1 MTKTEER
8 EEGGDWAWLMSLA
21 TPTPPVA
28 RILPKQRRRAA
39 SMATHYSSGQYE
51 DAYNPKNLQNWNLPR
66 VAKEHPSAR
75 EGYTQFIANDRGHLL
90 PAVPRSK
97 ASPWGTYMGT
107 WDMPLKIPPAKVN
120 LTSRSVN
127 AAAHLTE
134 WISKSTALNNAC
146 NGFCPEITGKPSDP
160 PPRVCKPVKGGP
172 SSRKASERPGSV
184 GEMPAQEDTAARGS
198 ATPKGPLSRQPGCI
212 DVRMKDDLPDAQQ
225 MEPKEPRPPATSEIP
240 VSRQPGSMDVRMQE
254 NGSPKIPS
262 PSRPSSREP
271 AARRAA
277 SAEAPAS
284 GWPRSLEGKPKG
296 VSTPEL
302 LASCRPGS
310 MEANPRSPL
319 LAEALASSRP
329 TTKGSLAAPDVRKT
343 PLDMGADWQEKGAS
357 PRPLHGLE
365 EPSS

>member
-1 MTKTEER
+1 
-8 EEGGDWAWLMSLA
+8 
-21 TPTPPVA
+21 
-28 RILPKQRRRAA
+28 
-39 SMATHYSSGQYE
+39 MATHYSSGQYE
-51 DAYNPKNLQNWNLPR
+51 DAYIPKNLQNWNLPR
-66 VAKEHPSAR
+66 VAKEHPTAR

-90 PAVPRSK
+90 PTVPRSK

-134 WISKSTALNNAC
+134 WINKSTALNNAC
-146 NGFCPEITGKPSDP
+146 NGFCPEVTGKPSDP
-160 PPRVCKPVKGGP
+160 PARNCKQTPVKGCP
-172 SSRKASERPGSV
+172 SSRKASEHPGSA
-184 GEMPAQEDTAARGS
+184 GKMPAQEDIAARGP
-198 ATPKGPLSRQPGCI
+198 ATPNGPLSRQPGCI
-212 DVRMKDDLPDAQQ
+212 DVRMKDNDDLPDAQQ
-225 MEPKEPRPPATSEIP
+225 MEPKEPRLRATSEIP
-240 VSRQPGSMDVRMQE
+240 VSRQPGSMDVRMKE
-254 NGSPKIPS
+254 NGSPKITS
-262 PSRPSSREP
+262 PSRPTSREP

-284 GWPRSLEGKPKG
+284 GWNRSLEGKPKG

-302 LASCRPGS
+302 LASRRPGS

-343 PLDMGADWQEKGAS
+343 PLDMDADWQEKGAS

-365 EPSS
+365 ELSS